1 MTTGVLKLAEK
12 PEDVPVCVE
21 GWLERHQ
28 PMIDRWKVMLT
39 ELKGVREPEYA
50 MFSVALR
57 ELLDLAQTTMHQP
70 LADLDAQT
78 N

>member
-1 MTTGVLKLAEK
+1 KS
-12 PEDVPVCVE
+12 
-21 GWLERHQ
+21 
-28 PMIDRWKVMLT
+28 MLT

-57 ELLDLAQTTMHQP
+57 ELLDLAQSTMHSSHV
-70 LADLDAQT
+70 DGDIQT

>member
-1 MTTGVLKLAEK
+1 
-12 PEDVPVCVE
+12 
-21 GWLERHQ
+21 
-28 PMIDRWKVMLT
+28 MLS

-57 ELLDLAQTTMHQP
+57 ELLDLAQSTMHQP
-70 LADLDAQT
+70 HAEVEVQT